1 MKRIV
6 IIEGNALSLHRFGET
21 YEVRIDN
28 DRAEVALPLTPEA
41 AEQIGAS
48 FREPIRVVV
57 EIGDGEIAVG
67 SLAGTTREEL
77 VHALA
82 AARHAADEYQR
93 ENEALVKSNEG
104 LRYDFDAMAAKNDE
118 LLEKIAAEAIP
129 EGGLTREQLCRELAT
144 AHYKAEEA
152 RREVESLSRR
162 LEFRASLFDPEKH
175 ITKATVAKWL
185 EEDARSS
192 DRAASCQR
200 ALENTDAANM
210 MTSCAED
217 TRAIIAR
224 INDHKDSP

>member
-185 EEDARSS
+185 EHDADLNVHTGERLAAEE
-192 DRAASCQR
+192 RAVYEAC
-200 ALENTDAANM
+200 AA
-210 MTSCAED
+210 D

-224 INDHKDSP
+224 INDCKETP